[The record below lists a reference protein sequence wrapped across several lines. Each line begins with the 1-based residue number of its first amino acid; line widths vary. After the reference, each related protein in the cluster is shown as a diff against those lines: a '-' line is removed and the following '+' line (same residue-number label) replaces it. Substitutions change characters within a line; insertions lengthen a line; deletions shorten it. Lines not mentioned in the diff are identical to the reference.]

1 MLIVVSTAAKYSIVS
16 MIIWRTQ
23 QWIKN
28 KETLE
33 MLKRLLSDGIP
44 MKRGIS
50 L

>member
-1 MLIVVSTAAKYSIVS
+1 
-16 MIIWRTQ
+16 MIIQRMQ
-23 QWIKN
+23 QWSGN

-33 MLKRLLSDGIP
+33 TLKRLLSDGIP